1 MGVPNVNEG
10 AARSRRLTFGTV
22 WVRNVN
28 GAVARTSLLT
38 FGTAT
43 SPTQRS

>member
-1 MGVPNVNEG
+1 VPNVNKG
-10 AARSRRLTFGTV
+10 AARSRPLTLSTV

-28 GAVARTSLLT
+28 RVVAGTYLLT
-38 FGTAT
+38 FGTAA